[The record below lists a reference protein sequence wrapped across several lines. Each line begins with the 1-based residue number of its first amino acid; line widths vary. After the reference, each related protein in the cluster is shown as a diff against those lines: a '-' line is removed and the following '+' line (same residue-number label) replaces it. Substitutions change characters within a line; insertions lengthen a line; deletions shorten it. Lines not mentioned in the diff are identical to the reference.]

1 MVVVIMGPAGAGKS
15 TVGARLAKTLGW
27 DFHDADDL
35 HRPDNV
41 ARMRAGLPLRD
52 AERGPWLAAVARLI
66 ADHVRGGTPVVL
78 ACSALKRAYRRA
90 LMPADAAPGDVRF
103 VYLRASPGLLA
114 ARLAERRRHFFPA
127 DLLVSQL
134 ADLEEPGDDE
144 AVPVLSVDA
153 DAPIGRLVREIRRA
167 LAV

>member
-15 TVGARLAKTLGW
+15 TVGARLANVLGW
-27 DFHDADDL
+27 EFHDGDDL
-35 HRPDNV
+35 HPPASV
-41 ARMRAGLPLRD
+41 ARMREGLPLRGE
-52 AERGPWLAAVARLI
+52 ERGPWLAAVAHLI
-66 ADHVRGGTPVVL
+66 ANHVRAGTHAVV

-90 LMPADAAPGDVRF
+90 LLPTVGAPGDVRF
-103 VYLRASPGLLA
+103 VYLRVSPALLA

-144 AVPVLSVDA
+144 AVPVLTVDA
-153 DAPIGRLVREIRRA
+153 DAPVEHLVREIRRT

>member
-1 MVVVIMGPAGAGKS
+1 MVIVITGPAGAGKS
-15 TVGARLAKTLGW
+15 TVGARLADALGW

-35 HRPDNV
+35 HAPASV
-41 ARMRAGLPLRD
+41 ARMREGLPLRD
-52 AERGPWLAAVARLI
+52 AERGPWLAAVARLV
-66 ADHVRGGTPVVL
+66 ADHVRAGTSAVI

-90 LMPADAAPGDVRF
+90 LLPADAVRGDVRF

-114 ARLAERRRHFFPA
+114 ARLAVRWRHFFPA

-134 ADLEEPGDDE
+134 ADLEEPDDDE

-153 DAPIGRLVREIRRA
+153 DMPIERLVREIRRGMES
-167 LAV
+167 